1 MANETINKQRIEHK
15 GFLARRISYEE
26 EGSSNPFRAIYLRR
40 DINQIR
46 NEFKP
51 LVDRFL
57 MDCEEM
63 GVCLMTYNKV
73 G

>member
-1 MANETINKQRIEHK
+1 MANETINKQMIEHK
-15 GFLARRISYEE
+15 GFLARRIIYEE

-40 DINQIR
+40 DTKQLMS
-46 NEFKP
+46 EFKP

-57 MDCEEM
+57 IDCEEM
-63 GVCLMTYNKV
+63 GVCLMTYNKI

>member
-1 MANETINKQRIEHK
+1 MANETINKQTIEHK
-15 GFLARRISYEE
+15 GFLAQRIIYEE
-26 EGSSNPFRAIYLRR
+26 EVGSNPIRVIYLRR
-40 DINQIR
+40 DINQLR

-57 MDCEEM
+57 MECEEM
-63 GVCLMTYNKV
+63 GVCLMTYNKI